1 MRRALGTVT
10 ALAMAAAL
18 GIAACGPIATRVMRT
33 GAERALSADA
43 IADLPDGLHV
53 ALCGAGG
60 PMPSANRS
68 GPCVAVL
75 AGRTLFV
82 VDAGTNGARNL
93 QGVIGWPPGRITAV
107 FLTHYHSDHIDGL
120 GEMGLLRWV
129 GGSHRDPLPL
139 YGPEG
144 LSDVAEGFERAY
156 QFDARYRVAHHG
168 PAVVPPAGAGFAPH
182 PFAAP
187 ALGESL
193 VLLERDGVRVST
205 FRVQHEPV
213 SPAVGYRFDYGGR
226 SLVVSGDT
234 KKSES
239 LLAQARGV
247 DLIVHEAL
255 SPRLVGILHD
265 AAESAGNANLAKVM
279 TDIPDYHTTPVQAGE
294 LAQAAGAR
302 HLLLYHV
309 VPPLPVPGLE
319 GVFLDGV
326 SGAFSGGITLGR
338 DGTRI
343 SLPSG
348 SEAVDVDQP

>member
-1 MRRALGTVT
+1 MRRALGTVIALAIAT
-10 ALAMAAAL
+10 AL
-18 GIAACGPIATRVMRT
+18 GVAACGPIATRVMRT
-33 GAERALSADA
+33 GAERAIGADE
-43 IADLPDGLHV
+43 IAELPDGLHV

-68 GPCVAVL
+68 GPCVAVV
-75 AGRTLFV
+75 AGRTLYV

-93 QGVIGWPPGRITAV
+93 QGVIGWPPGRISAV

-129 GGSHRDPLPL
+129 GGNHRDALPL

-144 LSDVAEGFERAY
+144 LVDVAAGFERAY
-156 QFDARYRVAHHG
+156 QFDAKYRVAHHG
-168 PAVVPPAGAGFAPH
+168 PEIVPPDGAGFAPK
-182 PFAAP
+182 PFDAP
-187 ALGESL
+187 ALGESR
-193 VLLERDGVRVST
+193 VLLERDGVRVSV

-226 SLVVSGDT
+226 SLIVSGDT
-234 KKSES
+234 KKSDS
-239 LLAQARGV
+239 VLAAARGV
-247 DLIVHEAL
+247 DLVVHEAL
-255 SPRLVGILHD
+255 SPKLVGILHD
-265 AAESAGNANLAKVM
+265 AAQSAGNLALAKVM

-319 GVFLDGV
+319 GVFLEGV

-348 SEAVDVDQP
+348 SHAVEVSQP

>member
-1 MRRALGTVT
+1 MV
-10 ALAMAAAL
+10 AAL
-18 GIAACGPIATRVMRT
+18 GVAACGPIATRVMRT
-33 GAERALSADA
+33 GAARALSADE

-60 PMPSANRS
+60 PMSSSNRS
-68 GPCVAVL
+68 GPCVAVV

-93 QGVIGWPPGRITAV
+93 QGVIGWPPGRIAAV

-129 GGSHRDPLPL
+129 GGNHRDPLPL

-144 LSDVAEGFERAY
+144 LLDIAEGFERAY

-168 PAVVPPAGAGFAPH
+168 PAVVPSEGAGFAPH

-193 VLLERDGVRVST
+193 VLLERDGIRVSA

-239 LLAQARGV
+239 VLAQARGV
-247 DLIVHEAL
+247 DLVVHEAL
-255 SPRLVGILHD
+255 SPKLVGILHD

-279 TDIPDYHTTPVQAGE
+279 TDIPDYHTTPVEAGE
-294 LAQAAGAR
+294 LAQIAGAR

-319 GVFLDGV
+319 GVFLEGV

-348 SEAVDVDQP
+348 SEAVDVSQP

>member
-1 MRRALGTVT
+1 MHRALGTVI
-10 ALAMAAAL
+10 ALAAAAAL
-18 GIAACGPIATRVMRT
+18 GVAACGPIATRVMRA
-33 GAERALSADA
+33 GAERALAADEIGA
-43 IADLPDGLHV
+43 LPDGLHV

-68 GPCVAVL
+68 GPCVAVV

-93 QGVIGWPPGRITAV
+93 QGVIGWPPGRIAAV

-129 GGSHRDPLPL
+129 GGNHKDPLPL

-144 LSDVAEGFERAY
+144 LVDVAEGFERAY
-156 QFDARYRVAHHG
+156 QFDAKYRLAHHG
-168 PAVVPPAGAGFAPH
+168 PTVVPPEGSGFAPQ
-182 PFAAP
+182 PFTTP
-187 ALGESL
+187 ALGQAL
-193 VLLERDGVRVST
+193 VLLERDGMRVSV
-205 FRVQHEPV
+205 FRVQHDPV

-234 KKSES
+234 KKSDS

-255 SPRLVGILHD
+255 SPKLVGILHD
-265 AAESAGNANLAKVM
+265 AAQSAGNSALAKVM
-279 TDIPDYHTTPVQAGE
+279 TDIPGYHTTPVEAAE
-294 LAQAAGAR
+294 LAKAAGAR
-302 HLLLYHV
+302 HLLFYHV

-319 GVFLDGV
+319 GVFLEGV
-326 SGAFSGGITLGR
+326 SSAFSGGVTLGR

-348 SEAVDVDQP
+348 SKAVDVSQP

>member
-1 MRRALGTVT
+1 
-10 ALAMAAAL
+10 
-18 GIAACGPIATRVMRT
+18 MRT
-33 GAERALSADA
+33 GAERALAADP

-68 GPCVAVL
+68 GPCVAVV

-93 QGVIGWPPGRITAV
+93 QGVIGWVPGRVAAV

-120 GEMGLLRWV
+120 GELGLLRWV

-144 LSDVAEGFERAY
+144 LLDVAEGLRRAY
-156 QFDARYRVAHHG
+156 RHDANYRIAHHG
-168 PAVVPPAGAGFAPH
+168 PAVVPPEGAGFAAR
-182 PFAAP
+182 PFATP
-187 ALGESL
+187 EPGDALLLFES
-193 VLLERDGVRVST
+193 DGIRVSA
-205 FRVQHEPV
+205 FRVEHEPV
-213 SPAVGYRFDYGGR
+213 VPAVGYRFDYRGR
-226 SLVVSGDT
+226 SLVISGDT

-247 DLIVHEAL
+247 DLVVHEAL
-255 SPRLVGILHD
+255 SPPLVAILHD

-279 TDIPDYHTTPVQAGE
+279 TDIPDYHTTPVQAAE
-294 LAQAAGAR
+294 IAQAAGAR

-309 VPPLPVPGLE
+309 VPALPLSALE
-319 GVFLDGV
+319 GVFVDGV
-326 SGAFSGGITLGR
+326 SRAFSGGVTLGR

-348 SEAVDVDQP
+348 SEDVDVYEP